1 MAKNLATRYTEAM
14 KEHPYGYALF
24 RPALSETLRPGS
36 CGYIDDNGRWNSIL
50 LDIQATT
57 NEGFSASTSL
67 SAMPTQYHTW
77 GPKASSGV
85 VQRRVAFDGG
95 ADALA
100 AGFPAEVKVALNF
113 STTNEFGAI
122 LHCQKVVTESG
133 FDYREPFKDWAKANA
148 KAILQHCRDVR
159 DREFC
164 VVTSTFETSEVDI
177 HAWTGK
183 DKTVSMGFKA
193 GATGVGEIGPSGQF
207 VKMGSASE
215 WNHDSTGVRIQ
226 TILKQKEIC

>member
-24 RPALSETLRPGS
+24 RPALSTTLRPGS
-36 CGYIDDNGRWNSIL
+36 CGYIDDNGRWNRIL

-122 LHCQKVVTESG
+122 LHCQKS
-133 FDYREPFKDWAKANA
+133 
-148 KAILQHCRDVR
+148 
-159 DREFC
+159 
-164 VVTSTFETSEVDI
+164 S
-177 HAWTGK
+177 
-183 DKTVSMGFKA
+183 
-193 GATGVGEIGPSGQF
+193 PSP
-207 VKMGSASE
+207 
-215 WNHDSTGVRIQ
+215 DSTTASLSRTG
-226 TILKQKEIC
+226 LKPMLRRFSNTAEMSETGSFAW